1 MLVNQIDRSVASVD
15 EKLLEVVQT
24 DVDLLQEASQHI
36 IDSGGKR
43 LRPRLLFLSYLAAG
57 GQEPQRAVPL
67 AAAVELVHT
76 ATLVHDDINDH
87 SPTRRGKVA
96 VHARWG
102 RTFALLT
109 GDYLFTKV
117 YELMAP
123 FGARFN
129 VIMAD
134 ACVRLVEGETLQA
147 EAAKAGKI
155 DRESYREII
164 ARKTAS
170 LFEAAARMGAV
181 LGQGDPTIVDALADY
196 ACNLGMAFQIV
207 DDVLDIVGDPET
219 MGKPVG
225 SDLVQG
231 AGAMM
236 AQNGR
241 QHSSDGGSASTATSQ
256 TTAGAADPIAEMMSR
271 LRDSGAV
278 DLALAMANDHA
289 SRALEAL
296 ASLPDSPI
304 RDQLRELV
312 AMVVERER

>member
-1 MLVNQIDRSVASVD
+1 MPVSQFEKTVASVD
-15 EKLLEVVQT
+15 KTLLEIVQT
-24 DVDLLQEASQHI
+24 DVDLLQEASEHI

-43 LRPRLLFLSYLAAG
+43 LRPRLLLLSYLAAG
-57 GQEPQRAVPL
+57 GQDLPQAVPL

-87 SPTRRGKVA
+87 SLTRRGNIT

-109 GDYLFTKV
+109 GDFLFTKV

-123 FGARFN
+123 YGDRHN
-129 VIMAD
+129 VIMAG
-134 ACVRLVEGETLQA
+134 ACVSLVEGETLQA
-147 EAAKAGKI
+147 AAAKAGKI
-155 DRESYREII
+155 DQDTYYKII

-170 LFEAAARMGAV
+170 LFEAAAKMGAI
-181 LGQGDPTIVDALADY
+181 LGQANEEVIDALAEY
-196 ACNLGMAFQIV
+196 AFNLGLAFQIV

-225 SDLVQG
+225 SDVVQG
-231 AGAMM
+231 AGAIL

-241 QHSSDGGSASTATSQ
+241 QT
-256 TTAGAADPIAEMMSR
+256 TTAARTAISDVEDPIADMMAR

-278 DLALAMANDHA
+278 DMALARANQYA
-289 SRALEAL
+289 ERARKAL
-296 ASLPDSPI
+296 APIPHSPA
-304 RDQLRELV
+304 RDELYELINT
-312 AMVVERER
+312 VVERER